1 MADECVRRRD
11 FFEEISKI
19 IDTKSLGLSDLS
31 SELSGNA
38 VLFISDDINVEPDE
52 LESAHQ

>member
-1 MADECVRRRD
+1 MRRRD